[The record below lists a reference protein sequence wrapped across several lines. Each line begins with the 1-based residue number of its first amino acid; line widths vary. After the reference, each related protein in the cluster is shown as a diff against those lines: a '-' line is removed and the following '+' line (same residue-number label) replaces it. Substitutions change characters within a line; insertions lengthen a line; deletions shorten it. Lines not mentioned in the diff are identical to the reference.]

1 MLELLLSKR
10 IVTDRGCW
18 EYKGSR
24 HERGYGIIWMD
35 GQKWR
40 AHRLAFKLWKGEIP
54 EGLEVLHS
62 CDNPP
67 CFNPAHLSAGTHLQ
81 NMREMVERGR
91 VRVMGRKLT
100 PDQVKAIRAMDGT
113 MSRRKIARLF
123 NMEHSSINSI
133 CNGKSYLHV

>member
-1 MLELLLSKR
+1 
-10 IVTDRGCW
+10 
-18 EYKGSR
+18 
-24 HERGYGIIWMD
+24 MD